1 MPEPG
6 REQKTGQRSREIVQ
20 ILPATLLVKRNLDLQ
35 HEPRYPDR
43 GLKRFASFR
52 FALEHQMDKPLQQN
66 KSRLWML
73 VWQVLG
79 LGLLLYGADH
89 LVLIT
94 ILNLEQVD
102 LSTRFIQG
110 CFGLAAWGLA
120 IVCFKRVRKHKTVA
134 AQKLIAHA
142 PARLCSICVPLV
154 TTAQPVEL

>member
-43 GLKRFASFR
+43 GLKRFASFP
-52 FALEHQMDKPLQQN
+52 FTLEHQMDKPLQQN

-79 LGLLLYGADH
+79 LGLPKRETAACAG
-89 LVLIT
+89 IE
-94 ILNLEQVD
+94 NR
-102 LSTRFIQG
+102 TRSRF
-110 CFGLAAWGLA
+110 
-120 IVCFKRVRKHKTVA
+120 
-134 AQKLIAHA
+134 
-142 PARLCSICVPLV
+142 P
-154 TTAQPVEL
+154 TA

>member
-110 CFGLAAWGLA
+110 CFGRPEQSHEFLLHGVSPIVIRPVVPPLAKKEG
-120 IVCFKRVRKHKTVA
+120 CDPR
-134 AQKLIAHA
+134 
-142 PARLCSICVPLV
+142 
-154 TTAQPVEL
+154 